1 MSNTQ
6 LQTSRYLPPT
16 TIRVVIDENGKQH
29 QEKLT
34 HPLINKIQSRINK
47 KIKGKIIN
55 MKDAEIHNI
64 MDISKDIAKQAAPS
78 ILKDAHKNTQK
89 TLLEEIGRLK
99 ALKRVNPNIRQVE
112 IDFFEQQYQQ
122 LNEILDS
129 AMLRLDSVRV
139 LINL

>member
-1 MSNTQ
+1 
-6 LQTSRYLPPT
+6 
-16 TIRVVIDENGKQH
+16 
-29 QEKLT
+29 
-34 HPLINKIQSRINK
+34 
-47 KIKGKIIN
+47 
-55 MKDAEIHNI
+55 

-89 TLLEEIGRLK
+89 TLLEEIERLK